1 MGSREVEKMQ
11 KAKRRLAAVTF
22 LTNISLDGSYKD
34 SGWCQEQQQQQRSN
48 SRGHHH
54 VQHHHSYSHS
64 QQSGGDQN
72 IIPSS
77 ILENSEGVDGRNS
90 NGGTGGGGRVGLAV
104 CNGNN
109 KNVTNKRD
117 SAESSSGIGSIYD
130 SKSSL
135 TLQAQQDSATPMRDA
150 SGILSGKVLFYGG
163 NAAEKENTAPRKKST
178 SSAAELQAGGRKR

>member
-48 SRGHHH
+48 SRGHHSL
-54 VQHHHSYSHS
+54 QHHHSYSHS
-64 QQSGGDQN
+64 QQSGGDQ
-72 IIPSS
+72 ITIPPS
-77 ILENSEGVDGRNS
+77 ILENSEVDGRNS
-90 NGGTGGGGRVGLAV
+90 NGGAGTGRVGLAV

-109 KNVTNKRD
+109 KNLAKKRD

-135 TLQAQQDSATPMRDA
+135 TLQQQQDSVTPMRDA

-163 NAAEKENTAPRKKST
+163 NAAEKENTAPRTKST
-178 SSAAELQAGGRKR
+178 SAAAELQGGGRKR